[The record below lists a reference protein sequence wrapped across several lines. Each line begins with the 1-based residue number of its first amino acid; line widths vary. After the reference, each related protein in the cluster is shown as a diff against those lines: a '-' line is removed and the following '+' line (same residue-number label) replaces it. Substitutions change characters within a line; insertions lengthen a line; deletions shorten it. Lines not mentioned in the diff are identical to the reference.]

1 MKTLERIIKIKEND
15 MKKSLLTKAL
25 LTFSVI
31 GTVFAFSNTVKA
43 ADNYELVWSD
53 EFNGNYLD
61 TNTWN
66 YEIGTGSW
74 GWGNNEQQ
82 YYTDR
87 NIKVSNGTM
96 KITAKREDYGGMK
109 YTSSRITTKNKKNF
123 KYGKIEARI
132 KMPKFKGVWPAFWML
147 GANQDSVGWPKCGE
161 IDIMEAINDENLVY
175 GTLHWFNDPG
185 NNNAD
190 SGSSAA
196 VADRTEYHVYG
207 VEWTADKLRWYVDG
221 KVYRTMDVSNDSFSE
236 VRKEY
241 FVIFN
246 MAIGGQW
253 PGYDIDETAFPATM
267 EVDWV
272 RAYKKVEETTTKY
285 TGPMITVT
293 EDAVETCSE
302 KWGSYFGSGWAG
314 ASGTSKST
322 DKAVTGATMNI
333 TSIGNSQW
341 GVQQY
346 LKGLHYYPGRT
357 YNYSFTMTS
366 DVDKR
371 VFVKV
376 AGDGDEQI
384 FGEYI
389 DLKARVPYNFSRQV
403 TLAKD
408 MEGVLDLYF
417 GMGKCDG
424 DAAATNSAANITLS
438 NVSFKTTTQ
447 IPDPNYNNGESTT
460 NKTTLPSEEKTT
472 TNNGVTTTNNGL
484 TTTGNGVTTTSKVVV
499 SRPGKVS
506 VKKVV
511 RSKNNRNIKINI
523 KKVKG
528 VTGYQIKYSTN
539 KKLKKAKTVTTKSV
553 KKTLKKLKKKTYYI
567 QVRAYVVK
575 SGNVKV
581 TGDWSKIKKVKVRK

>member
-1 MKTLERIIKIKEND
+1 

-161 IDIMEAINDENLVY
+161 IDIVEAINDENLVY
-175 GTLHWFNDPG
+175 GTLHWFHDPG

-190 SGSSAA
+190 SGSSVA

-403 TLAKD
+403 TLAED

-472 TNNGVTTTNNGL
+472 TNNGVTTTGNGV
-484 TTTGNGVTTTSKVVV
+484 TTTGSGVTTTSKVVV

>member
-1 MKTLERIIKIKEND
+1 MERIIKIKEND

-25 LTFSVI
+25 LTFSVT

-53 EFNGNYLD
+53 EFNGNSLD

-175 GTLHWFNDPG
+175 GTLHWFHDPG

-190 SGSSAA
+190 SGSSVA

-403 TLAKD
+403 TLAED

-472 TNNGVTTTNNGL
+472 TNNGVTTTNNGV

-575 SGNVKV
+575 SGNVKI

>member
-1 MKTLERIIKIKEND
+1 

-190 SGSSAA
+190 SGSSVA

-253 PGYDIDETAFPATM
+253 PGYNIDETAFPATM

-293 EDAVETCSE
+293 EDAVETCSG
-302 KWGSYFGSGWAG
+302 KWGSYFGSDWAG

-376 AGDGDEQI
+376 AGDGDGQI

-575 SGNVKV
+575 SGNVKI

>member
-1 MKTLERIIKIKEND
+1 MERIIKIKEND

-53 EFNGNYLD
+53 EFNGNSLD

-161 IDIMEAINDENLVY
+161 IDIVEAINDENLVY
-175 GTLHWFNDPG
+175 GTLHWFHDPG

-190 SGSSAA
+190 SGSSVA

-302 KWGSYFGSGWAG
+302 KWGSYFGSDWAG

-403 TLAKD
+403 TLAED

-472 TNNGVTTTNNGL
+472 TNNGVTTTNNEV

-581 TGDWSKIKKVKVRK
+581 TGNWSKIKKVKVRK

>member
-1 MKTLERIIKIKEND
+1 

-190 SGSSAA
+190 SGSSVA

-253 PGYDIDETAFPATM
+253 PGYNIDETAFPATM

-293 EDAVETCSE
+293 EDAVETCSG
-302 KWGSYFGSGWAG
+302 KWGSYFGSDWAG

-403 TLAKD
+403 TLAED

-472 TNNGVTTTNNGL
+472 TNNGVTTTNNGV

-581 TGDWSKIKKVKVRK
+581 TGNWSKIKKVKVRK

>member
-1 MKTLERIIKIKEND
+1 MERIIKIKEND

-190 SGSSAA
+190 SGSSVA

-253 PGYDIDETAFPATM
+253 PGYNIDETAFPATM

-272 RAYKKVEETTTKY
+272 RAYKKVEGTTTKY

-293 EDAVETCSE
+293 EDAVETCSG
-302 KWGSYFGSGWAG
+302 KWGSYFGSDWAG

-403 TLAKD
+403 TLAED

-460 NKTTLPSEEKTT
+460 NKTTLPSEDKTT
-472 TNNGVTTTNNGL
+472 TNNGVTTTNNGV

>member
-1 MKTLERIIKIKEND
+1 

-53 EFNGNYLD
+53 EFNGNSLD

-161 IDIMEAINDENLVY
+161 IDIVEAINDENLVY
-175 GTLHWFNDPG
+175 GTLHWFHDPG

-190 SGSSAA
+190 SGSSVA

-302 KWGSYFGSGWAG
+302 KWGSYFGSDWAG

-403 TLAKD
+403 TLAED

>member
-1 MKTLERIIKIKEND
+1 MERIIKIKEND

-53 EFNGNYLD
+53 EFNGNSLD

-96 KITAKREDYGGMK
+96 KITAKREGYGGMK

-190 SGSSAA
+190 SGSSVA
-196 VADRTEYHVYG
+196 VANRTEYHVYG

-293 EDAVETCSE
+293 EDAVETCSG
-302 KWGSYFGSGWAG
+302 KWGSYFGSDWAG

-403 TLAKD
+403 TLAED

-575 SGNVKV
+575 SGNVKI

>member
-1 MKTLERIIKIKEND
+1 

-53 EFNGNYLD
+53 EFNGNSLD

-96 KITAKREDYGGMK
+96 KITAKREYYGGMK

-161 IDIMEAINDENLVY
+161 IDIVEAINDENLVY
-175 GTLHWFNDPG
+175 GTLHWFHDPG

-190 SGSSAA
+190 SGSSVA

-472 TNNGVTTTNNGL
+472 TNNGVTTTNNGV

-575 SGNVKV
+575 PGNVKI

>member
-1 MKTLERIIKIKEND
+1 

-53 EFNGNYLD
+53 EFNGNSLD

-96 KITAKREDYGGMK
+96 KITAKREGYGGMK

-190 SGSSAA
+190 SGSSVA
-196 VADRTEYHVYG
+196 VANRTEYHVYG

-293 EDAVETCSE
+293 EDAVETCSG
-302 KWGSYFGSGWAG
+302 KWGSYFGSDWAG

-403 TLAKD
+403 TLAED

-553 KKTLKKLKKKTYYI
+553 KKTLKKLKKRTYYI

>member
-1 MKTLERIIKIKEND
+1 

-161 IDIMEAINDENLVY
+161 IDIVEAINDENLVY

-190 SGSSAA
+190 SGSSVA
-196 VADRTEYHVYG
+196 VANRTEYHVYG

-293 EDAVETCSE
+293 EDAVETCSG
-302 KWGSYFGSGWAG
+302 KWGSYFGSDWAG

-403 TLAKD
+403 TLAED

-472 TNNGVTTTNNGL
+472 TNNGVTTTNNGV
-484 TTTGNGVTTTSKVVV
+484 TTTGSGVTTTSKVVV

>member
-1 MKTLERIIKIKEND
+1 MERIIKIKEND
-15 MKKSLLTKAL
+15 MKKSLLTKDL

-53 EFNGNYLD
+53 EFNGNSLD

-96 KITAKREDYGGMK
+96 KITAKREGYGGMK

-190 SGSSAA
+190 SGSSVA
-196 VADRTEYHVYG
+196 VANRTEYHVYG

-293 EDAVETCSE
+293 EDAVETCSG
-302 KWGSYFGSGWAG
+302 KWGSYFGSDWAG

-403 TLAKD
+403 TLAED

>member
-1 MKTLERIIKIKEND
+1 MERIIKIKEND

-53 EFNGNYLD
+53 EFNGNSLD

-161 IDIMEAINDENLVY
+161 IDIVEAINDENLVY
-175 GTLHWFNDPG
+175 GTLHWFHDPG

-190 SGSSAA
+190 SGSSVA
-196 VADRTEYHVYG
+196 VANRTEYHVYG

-302 KWGSYFGSGWAG
+302 KWGSYFGSDWAG

-484 TTTGNGVTTTSKVVV
+484 TTTGSGVTTTSKVVV

>member
-1 MKTLERIIKIKEND
+1 

-161 IDIMEAINDENLVY
+161 IDIVEAINDENLVY

-190 SGSSAA
+190 SGSSVA
-196 VADRTEYHVYG
+196 VANRTEYHVYG

-293 EDAVETCSE
+293 EDAVETCSG
-302 KWGSYFGSGWAG
+302 KWGSYFGSDWAG

-322 DKAVTGATMNI
+322 DKAVTGVTMNI

-403 TLAKD
+403 TLAED

-472 TNNGVTTTNNGL
+472 TNNGVTTTNNGV
-484 TTTGNGVTTTSKVVV
+484 TTTGSGVTTTSKVVV

-575 SGNVKV
+575 SGNVKI

>member
-1 MKTLERIIKIKEND
+1 

-161 IDIMEAINDENLVY
+161 IDIVEAINDENLVY
-175 GTLHWFNDPG
+175 GTLHWFHDPG

-190 SGSSAA
+190 SGSSVA
-196 VADRTEYHVYG
+196 VANRTEYHVYG

-302 KWGSYFGSGWAG
+302 KWGSYFGSDWAG

-389 DLKARVPYNFSRQV
+389 DLKAGVPYNFSRQV

-472 TNNGVTTTNNGL
+472 TNNGVTTTGNGV

>member
-1 MKTLERIIKIKEND
+1 

-53 EFNGNYLD
+53 EFNGNSLD

-161 IDIMEAINDENLVY
+161 IDIVEAINDENLVY
-175 GTLHWFNDPG
+175 GTLHWFHNPG

-190 SGSSAA
+190 SGSSVA
-196 VADRTEYHVYG
+196 VANRTEYHVYG

-302 KWGSYFGSGWAG
+302 KWGSYFGSDWAG

>member
-1 MKTLERIIKIKEND
+1 

-161 IDIMEAINDENLVY
+161 IDIVEAINDENLVY
-175 GTLHWFNDPG
+175 GTLHWFHDPG

-190 SGSSAA
+190 SGSSVA
-196 VADRTEYHVYG
+196 VANRTEYHVYG

-302 KWGSYFGSGWAG
+302 KWGSYFGSDWAG

-460 NKTTLPSEEKTT
+460 NKTILPSEEKTT

>member
-1 MKTLERIIKIKEND
+1 

-161 IDIMEAINDENLVY
+161 IDIVEAINDENLVY
-175 GTLHWFNDPG
+175 GTLHWFHDPG

-190 SGSSAA
+190 SGSSVA
-196 VADRTEYHVYG
+196 VANRTEYHVYG

-403 TLAKD
+403 TLAED

-460 NKTTLPSEEKTT
+460 NKTTLPSEEKTP
-472 TNNGVTTTNNGL
+472 TNNGVTTTGNGV
-484 TTTGNGVTTTSKVVV
+484 TTTGSGVTTTSKVVV

>member
-1 MKTLERIIKIKEND
+1 

-190 SGSSAA
+190 SGSSVA

-253 PGYDIDETAFPATM
+253 PGYNIDETAFPATM

-293 EDAVETCSE
+293 EDAVETCSG
-302 KWGSYFGSGWAG
+302 KWGSYFGSDWAG

-575 SGNVKV
+575 SGNVKI

>member
-1 MKTLERIIKIKEND
+1 

-53 EFNGNYLD
+53 EFNGNSLD

-175 GTLHWFNDPG
+175 GTLHWFHDPG

-190 SGSSAA
+190 SGSSVA

-293 EDAVETCSE
+293 EDAVETCSG
-302 KWGSYFGSGWAG
+302 KWGSYFGSDWAG

-403 TLAKD
+403 TLAED

-472 TNNGVTTTNNGL
+472 TNNGVTTTGS
-484 TTTGNGVTTTSKVVV
+484 GVTTTSKVVV

-575 SGNVKV
+575 SGNV
-581 TGDWSKIKKVKVRK
+581 RPFF

>member
-190 SGSSAA
+190 SGSSVA

-302 KWGSYFGSGWAG
+302 KWGSYFGSDWAG

>member
-1 MKTLERIIKIKEND
+1 MERIIKIKEND

-161 IDIMEAINDENLVY
+161 IDIVEAINDENLVY
-175 GTLHWFNDPG
+175 GTLHWFHDPG

-190 SGSSAA
+190 SGSSVA
-196 VADRTEYHVYG
+196 VANRTEYHVYG

-272 RAYKKVEETTTKY
+272 RGYKKVEETTTKY

-302 KWGSYFGSGWAG
+302 KWGSYFGSDWAG

>member
-1 MKTLERIIKIKEND
+1 MERIIKIKEND

-53 EFNGNYLD
+53 EFNGNSLD

-161 IDIMEAINDENLVY
+161 IDIVEAINDENLVY
-175 GTLHWFNDPG
+175 GTLHWFHDPG

-190 SGSSAA
+190 SGSSVA
-196 VADRTEYHVYG
+196 VANRTEYHVYG

-302 KWGSYFGSGWAG
+302 KWGSYFGSDWAG

-403 TLAKD
+403 TLAED

-472 TNNGVTTTNNGL
+472 TNNGVTTTGS
-484 TTTGNGVTTTSKVVV
+484 GVTTTSKVVV

>member
-1 MKTLERIIKIKEND
+1 

-147 GANQDSVGWPKCGE
+147 GANQNSVGWPKCGE

-190 SGSSAA
+190 SGSSVA
-196 VADRTEYHVYG
+196 VADRTEYHIYG

-293 EDAVETCSE
+293 EDAVETCSG
-302 KWGSYFGSGWAG
+302 KWGSYFGSDWAG

>member
-1 MKTLERIIKIKEND
+1 MERIIKIKEND

-53 EFNGNYLD
+53 EFNGNSLD

-161 IDIMEAINDENLVY
+161 IDIVEAINDENLVY
-175 GTLHWFNDPG
+175 GTLHWFHDPG

-190 SGSSAA
+190 SGSSVA
-196 VADRTEYHVYG
+196 VANRTEYHVYG

-302 KWGSYFGSGWAG
+302 KWGSYFGSDWAG

-403 TLAKD
+403 TLVKD

>member
-1 MKTLERIIKIKEND
+1 

-190 SGSSAA
+190 SGSSVA
-196 VADRTEYHVYG
+196 VANRTEYHVYG

-302 KWGSYFGSGWAG
+302 KWGSYFGSDWAG

-403 TLAKD
+403 TLAED

-460 NKTTLPSEEKTT
+460 NKTTPPSEEKTT
-472 TNNGVTTTNNGL
+472 TNNGVTTTNNGV

>member
-1 MKTLERIIKIKEND
+1 

-53 EFNGNYLD
+53 EFNGNSLD

-161 IDIMEAINDENLVY
+161 IDIVEAINDENLVY
-175 GTLHWFNDPG
+175 GTLHWFHDPG

-190 SGSSAA
+190 SGSSVA
-196 VADRTEYHVYG
+196 VANRTEYHVYG

-302 KWGSYFGSGWAG
+302 KWGSYFGSDWAG

-567 QVRAYVVK
+567 EVRAYVVK

>member
-161 IDIMEAINDENLVY
+161 IDIVEAINDENLVY

-190 SGSSAA
+190 SGSSVA

-293 EDAVETCSE
+293 EDAVETCSG

-472 TNNGVTTTNNGL
+472 TNNGVTTTGNGV

>member
-1 MKTLERIIKIKEND
+1 

-53 EFNGNYLD
+53 EFNSNYLD

-190 SGSSAA
+190 SGSSVA

>member
-1 MKTLERIIKIKEND
+1 MERIIKIKEND

-53 EFNGNYLD
+53 EFNGNSLD

-161 IDIMEAINDENLVY
+161 IDIVEAINDENLVY
-175 GTLHWFNDPG
+175 GTLHWFHDPG

-190 SGSSAA
+190 SGSSVA
-196 VADRTEYHVYG
+196 VANRTEYHVYG

-302 KWGSYFGSGWAG
+302 KWGSYFGSDWAG

-403 TLAKD
+403 TLSED

-472 TNNGVTTTNNGL
+472 TNNGVTTTGS
-484 TTTGNGVTTTSKVVV
+484 GVTTTSKVVV

>member
-1 MKTLERIIKIKEND
+1 

-53 EFNGNYLD
+53 EFNGNSLD

-96 KITAKREDYGGMK
+96 KITAKREGYGGMK

-190 SGSSAA
+190 SGSSVA
-196 VADRTEYHVYG
+196 VANRTEYHVYG

-293 EDAVETCSE
+293 EDAVETCSG
-302 KWGSYFGSGWAG
+302 KWGSYFGSDWAG

-403 TLAKD
+403 TLAED

-581 TGDWSKIKKVKVRK
+581 RGDWSKIKKVKVRK

>member
-1 MKTLERIIKIKEND
+1 

-53 EFNGNYLD
+53 EFNGNSLD

-161 IDIMEAINDENLVY
+161 IDIVEAINDENLVY
-175 GTLHWFNDPG
+175 GTLHWFHDPG

-190 SGSSAA
+190 SGSSVA

-403 TLAKD
+403 TLAED

-472 TNNGVTTTNNGL
+472 TNNGVTTTNNGV

-575 SGNVKV
+575 PGNVKI

>member
-1 MKTLERIIKIKEND
+1 

-96 KITAKREDYGGMK
+96 KITAKREDYGRMK

-190 SGSSAA
+190 SGSSVA
-196 VADRTEYHVYG
+196 VANRTEYHVYG

-302 KWGSYFGSGWAG
+302 KWGSYFGSDWAG

-366 DVDKR
+366 DVNKR

-403 TLAKD
+403 TLAED

-460 NKTTLPSEEKTT
+460 NKTTPPSEEKTT
-472 TNNGVTTTNNGL
+472 TNNGVTTTGNGV

>member
-1 MKTLERIIKIKEND
+1 MERIIKIKEND

-190 SGSSAA
+190 SGSSVA

-253 PGYDIDETAFPATM
+253 PGYNIDETAFPSTM

-293 EDAVETCSE
+293 EDAVETCSG
-302 KWGSYFGSGWAG
+302 KWGSYFGSDWAG

-389 DLKARVPYNFSRQV
+389 DLKAGVPYNFSRQV
-403 TLAKD
+403 TLAED

-472 TNNGVTTTNNGL
+472 TNNGVTTTNNEV

-575 SGNVKV
+575 SGNVKI

>member
-1 MKTLERIIKIKEND
+1 MERIIKIKEND

-190 SGSSAA
+190 SGSSVA

-253 PGYDIDETAFPATM
+253 PGYNIDETAFPATM

-293 EDAVETCSE
+293 EDAVETCSG
-302 KWGSYFGSGWAG
+302 KWGSYFGSDWAG

-403 TLAKD
+403 TLAED

-472 TNNGVTTTNNGL
+472 TNNGVTTTNNGA
-484 TTTGNGVTTTSKVVV
+484 TTTGNGVITTSKVVV

>member
-1 MKTLERIIKIKEND
+1 MERIIKIKEND

-53 EFNGNYLD
+53 EFNGNSLD

-161 IDIMEAINDENLVY
+161 IDIVEAINDENLVY
-175 GTLHWFNDPG
+175 GTLHWFHDPG

-190 SGSSAA
+190 SGSSVA
-196 VADRTEYHVYG
+196 VANRTEYHVYG

-302 KWGSYFGSGWAG
+302 KWGSYFGSDWAG

-403 TLAKD
+403 TLSED

-472 TNNGVTTTNNGL
+472 TNNGVTTTNNGV
-484 TTTGNGVTTTSKVVV
+484 TTTGSGVTTTSKVVV

>member
-1 MKTLERIIKIKEND
+1 MERIIKIKEND

-161 IDIMEAINDENLVY
+161 IDIVEAINDENLVY

-190 SGSSAA
+190 SGSSVA

-293 EDAVETCSE
+293 EDAVETCSG
-302 KWGSYFGSGWAG
+302 KWGSYFGSDWAG

-389 DLKARVPYNFSRQV
+389 DLKARVPYNFSRKV
-403 TLAKD
+403 TLAED

-472 TNNGVTTTNNGL
+472 TNNGVTTTNNGV

>member
-1 MKTLERIIKIKEND
+1 MERIIKIKEND

-31 GTVFAFSNTVKA
+31 RTVFAFSNTVKA

-53 EFNGNYLD
+53 EFNGNSLD

-96 KITAKREDYGGMK
+96 KITAKREGYGGMK

-190 SGSSAA
+190 SGSSVA
-196 VADRTEYHVYG
+196 VANRTEYHVYG

-293 EDAVETCSE
+293 EDAVETCSG
-302 KWGSYFGSGWAG
+302 KWGSYFGSDWAG

-403 TLAKD
+403 TLAED